1 MELCYD
7 TLRGIL
13 KWKLNEFKRIL
24 IEVMTTL
31 EYNIS
36 AKKVFQIKFENYSE
50 FSLKFIVS
58 LKLQYIQENCL

>member
-36 AKKVFQIKFENYSE
+36 AKKVFQMKFENYSE